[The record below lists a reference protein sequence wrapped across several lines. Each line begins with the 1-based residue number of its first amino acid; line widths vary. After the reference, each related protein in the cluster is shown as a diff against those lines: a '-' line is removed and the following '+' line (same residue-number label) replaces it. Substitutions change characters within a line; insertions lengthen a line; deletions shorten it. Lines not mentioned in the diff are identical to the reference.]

1 MACSA
6 GLLLPGRESL
16 GDSGGAPQTA
26 GGGSRKEAPNAPPPH
41 WDNEF
46 PQATS
51 LFSGLLTAGLNSSKI
66 ESEKGLREG
75 TRSLLLFFGGD
86 L

>member
-1 MACSA
+1 MAWSA
-6 GLLLPGRESL
+6 GLLLAREAIGGGSA
-16 GDSGGAPQTA
+16 GAPQTA
-26 GGGSRKEAPNAPPPH
+26 EGGSRKAALNAPPPH

-46 PQATS
+46 PQPMS
-51 LFSGLLTAGLNSSKI
+51 LFGGLFTAGLNSSKI

-75 TRSLLLFFGGD
+75 TRSLLLCFGGD